1 MKVKKL
7 LELQALI
14 EERQIPCDMTDND
27 FDFIYWSKSQGQW
40 ISILDMD
47 LVHVVRALSSAS
59 SSEDIKDTTNKSFKT
74 QEWKDIRIKEINA
87 MGYECDDSHP
97 CFDEVMAIYESD
109 AETYE
114 EFKQKQKEVA

>member
-27 FDFIYWSKSQGQW
+27 FDFTYWSKSQGQW

-47 LVHVVRALSSAS
+47 LVHVVRALSRA
-59 SSEDIKDTTNKSFKT
+59 SEDVEETSNKSFKT

-97 CFDEVMAIYESD
+97 CFDEVMSIYESD

-114 EFKQKQKEVA
+114 EFKQKQEEEA

>member
-27 FDFIYWSKSQGQW
+27 FDFTYWSKSKGQW

-47 LVHVVRALSSAS
+47 LVHVVRALSRAS
-59 SSEDIKDTTNKSFKT
+59 SSEDIKDTANKSFKT

-87 MGYECDDSHP
+87 MGYICDDSHP
-97 CFDEVMAIYESD
+97 HFDEVMSIYESNAD
-109 AETYE
+109 SYE
-114 EFKQKQKEVA
+114 EFSKKFKC

>member
-14 EERQIPCDMTDND
+14 EESKIPVDMTDRVSH
-27 FDFIYWSKSQGQW
+27 WSESRGQW

-47 LVHVVRALSSAS
+47 LVHVVRALSRAS
-59 SSEDIKDTTNKSFKT
+59 SSEDIKDTANKSFKT

-109 AETYE
+109 ADSYE
-114 EFKQKQKEVA
+114 EFSKKN

>member
-14 EERQIPCDMTDND
+14 EESKIPVDMTDRVSH
-27 FDFIYWSKSQGQW
+27 WSESKGQW
-40 ISILDMD
+40 LNILDMD
-47 LVHVVRALSSAS
+47 LIHVVRALSRAS
-59 SSEDIKDTTNKSFKT
+59 EERDLDDNNPDKAFRT

-87 MGYECDDSHP
+87 MGYTCDDSHP
-97 CFDEVMAIYESD
+97 CFDEVMSIYESD

>member
-27 FDFIYWSKSQGQW
+27 FDFTYWSKSKGQW

-47 LVHVVRALSSAS
+47 LVHVVRALSRAS
-59 SSEDIKDTTNKSFKT
+59 SSEDIKDTANKSFKT

-87 MGYECDDSHP
+87 MGYICYDSHP
-97 CFDEVMAIYESD
+97 HFDEVMSIYESNAD
-109 AETYE
+109 SYE
-114 EFKQKQKEVA
+114 EFSKKFKC

>member
-14 EERQIPCDMTDND
+14 EESKIPVDMTDRVSH
-27 FDFIYWSKSQGQW
+27 WSESRGQW
-40 ISILDMD
+40 LNILDMD
-47 LVHVVRALSSAS
+47 LIHVVRALSRA
-59 SSEDIKDTTNKSFKT
+59 SEDVEETSNKSFKT

-97 CFDEVMAIYESD
+97 YFDEVMSIYESD

-114 EFKQKQKEVA
+114 EFKQKQNPQRIFP

>member
-47 LVHVVRALSSAS
+47 LVHVVRALSRA
-59 SSEDIKDTTNKSFKT
+59 SEDVEETSNKSFKT
-74 QEWKDIRIKEINA
+74 QEWKDIRIKEINS
-87 MGYECDDSHP
+87 MGLVCDDSHP
-97 CFDEVMAIYESD
+97 CFDEVMSIYESD
-109 AETYE
+109 ADSYE
-114 EFKQKQKEVA
+114 EFSKKLNC